1 MLICDKYIFNC
12 SMLGRAWHT
21 HWRCN
26 SATFWDQSEVKRS
39 VPFNKHGKLPLVIV
53 ALNIA
58 WTDCGVRNCSI
69 QVPSF
74 PINIV
79 LLGLTW
85 LAQPPSCHPR
95 GKQWVCIF
103 FINNWNGP
111 VYGPA
116 YDCHQKTFLADRS
129 ATWIK
134 LWIYVRHV
142 LPLTHPAVCSWGGK

>member
-1 MLICDKYIFNC
+1 MLIYDKYSLTVQCLVGPGTLIGGATVPHFEFN
-12 SMLGRAWHT
+12 LK
-21 HWRCN
+21 WRDL
-26 SATFWDQSEVKRS
+26 F
-39 VPFNKHGKLPLVIV
+39 PFINKHGKLPLVIV

-58 WTDCGVRNCSI
+58 WTDCGARNCSI
-69 QVPSF
+69 QVPAF
-74 PINIV
+74 LINNV

-85 LAQPPSCHPR
+85 LAQPLSCHPR

-111 VYGPA
+111 VDRPA
-116 YDCHQKTFLADRS
+116 NDCHQKTFLANRS

-142 LPLTHPAVCSWGGK
+142 LPLTGM